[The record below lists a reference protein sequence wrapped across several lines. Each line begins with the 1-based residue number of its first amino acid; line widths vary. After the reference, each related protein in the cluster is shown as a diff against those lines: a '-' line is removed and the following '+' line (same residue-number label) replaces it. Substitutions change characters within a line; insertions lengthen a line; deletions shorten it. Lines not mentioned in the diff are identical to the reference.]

1 MIGGPVLISGVD
13 SVLIDENVVVP
24 TEVLW
29 FPIVVAPVS
38 VIAVCSDVVTVL
50 VISGDVDLDVVDS
63 EWEVVGWVVV
73 VNTVGTSVLIAVRP
87 EVTADVELV
96 AKVLVD

>member
-24 TEVLW
+24 TEELW

-38 VIAVCSDVVTVL
+38 VISVCPDVVTVL

>member
-38 VIAVCSDVVTVL
+38 VISVCSDVVTVL

>member
-1 MIGGPVLISGVD
+1 MD

-29 FPIVVAPVS
+29 VPIVVAPVPVIS
-38 VIAVCSDVVTVL
+38 VCPDVVTVL

-87 EVTADVELV
+87 EVTADVALV